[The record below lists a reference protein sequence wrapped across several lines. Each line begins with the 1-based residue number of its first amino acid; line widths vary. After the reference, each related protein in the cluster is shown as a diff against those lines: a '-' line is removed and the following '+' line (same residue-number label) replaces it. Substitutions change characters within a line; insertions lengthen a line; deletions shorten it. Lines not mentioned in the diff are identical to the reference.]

1 MTKSNVLPVAEE
13 EETVMRSSH
22 RHNWIKG
29 VLGILFL
36 LACCSAAFWWGANM
50 DSRVRPNG
58 GLIVNESHLNFGEV
72 WETDKFEITLPIQNP
87 TEKNVQIAR
96 FDSTCGCASITPS
109 VAVQSATLPF
119 TELAAEKN
127 VKLAQLLAWRFH
139 RLSVWMLA
147 NKF

>member
-1 MTKSNVLPVAEE
+1 MGIFDKT
-13 EETVMRSSH
+13 TSSQT
-22 RHNWIKG
+22 W
-29 VLGILFL
+29 
-36 LACCSAAFWWGANM
+36 
-50 DSRVRPNG
+50 DSS
-58 GLIVNESHLNFGEV
+58 LY
-72 WETDKFEITLPIQNP
+72 
-87 TEKNVQIAR
+87 
-96 FDSTCGCASITPS
+96 